1 MSKLI
6 DSRKTKSIKLPSFP
20 EDTVVLYDD
29 ILTGDAIEL
38 GKVEDEYENGIRL
51 LMKIIK
57 EWSFVGE
64 DDKPL
69 PVNKD
74 SLSLI
79 PVKDFS
85 LLMDEVNKLM
95 GFLDKKELKN

>member
-6 DSRKTKSIKLPSFP
+6 DPRTTKVVKLPSFP
-20 EDTVVLYDD
+20 DDEIILYGD
-29 ILTGDAIEL
+29 ILAKDAMEL
-38 GKVEDEYENGIRL
+38 GKVEDEYENGIKL

-57 EWSFVGE
+57 GWSFTDE
-64 DDKPL
+64 NDKPL
-69 PVNKD
+69 PINKD

-85 LLMDEVNKLM
+85 TLMDEVNKVM